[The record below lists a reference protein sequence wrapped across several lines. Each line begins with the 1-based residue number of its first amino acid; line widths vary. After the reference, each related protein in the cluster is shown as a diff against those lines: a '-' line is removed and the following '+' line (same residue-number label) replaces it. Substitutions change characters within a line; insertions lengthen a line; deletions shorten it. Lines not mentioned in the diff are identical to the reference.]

1 MQIVNCKMQIVKCK
15 LQNANYK
22 MQITKCNMNMCIL
35 RLVLNIVYLSTENLY
50 TVFSENF
57 SPGFN
62 IVFGNAG

>member
-1 MQIVNCKMQIVKCK
+1 
-15 LQNANYK
+15 
-22 MQITKCNMNMCIL
+22 MQITKCNMNMFIL
-35 RLVLNIVYLSTENLY
+35 RLVQHIVYLSTENLY